1 MRCHTIICL
10 AFATLLCVFFPLMAF
25 ASQTNG
31 TIDPAHAYAW
41 GDTIGW
47 VNFGTTGGDVHI
59 TDRALTGYAWS
70 SNFGWIDLSPTH
82 AGVTNDGNGT
92 LGGYAWSS
100 NFGWINFS
108 GVTIDSSGR
117 FGGTATTTGEGTINF
132 NCSECVVT
140 TDWLPAA
147 VRNAS
152 SSGGSPSGG
161 GVISGGGG
169 GGGGSTASTIPRV
182 SSSSIPRSAN
192 CSVADLN
199 CDGRVNLIDLSILL
213 SHYGQSVAA
222 NSPYDLDHSGT
233 VDFPDISILMY
244 YWTG

>member
-10 AFATLLCVFFPLMAF
+10 AFATLLCLFFPLMTL

-41 GDTIGW
+41 GNDIGW
-47 VNFGTTGGDVHI
+47 VNFGTVGGDVHI
-59 TDRALTGYAWS
+59 TDSALTGYAWS

-92 LGGYAWSS
+92 LGGYAW
-100 NFGWINFS
+100 NENIGWIDFG

-117 FGGTATTTGEGTINF
+117 FSGTATTTNEGAITF
-132 NCSECVVT
+132 NCNECMVT
-140 TDWLPAA
+140 TDWLLEA

-152 SSGGSPSGG
+152 SSGGPTSTPSGG
-161 GVISGGGG
+161 IISGGGG
-169 GGGGSTASTIPRV
+169 VSTTFTIPEV
-182 SSSSIPRSAN
+182 GSSPIPRSAS
-192 CSVADLN
+192 CGVADFN

-222 NSPYDLDHSGT
+222 NLPYDLDHSGI

>member
-1 MRCHTIICL
+1 MRHRNLIGPAFTIFFCL
-10 AFATLLCVFFPLMAF
+10 FFPLMAF

-41 GDTIGW
+41 GNNTGW
-47 VNFGTTGGDVHI
+47 VNFGTTSGDVHV
-59 TDRALTGYAWS
+59 TDSALTGYAWS
-70 SNFGWIDLSPTH
+70 SNFGWINLSPTH

-100 NFGWINFS
+100 NFGWIDFS

-117 FGGTATTTGEGTINF
+117 FGGMATTTDEGAINF

-140 TDWLPAA
+140 TDWLPEA

-152 SSGGSPSGG
+152 GSSGPVSSGGIISGVGGVNTAFTIPAISSPS
-161 GVISGGGG
+161 IQ
-169 GGGGSTASTIPRV
+169 
-182 SSSSIPRSAN
+182 RSAR
-192 CSVADLN
+192 CGVADLN
-199 CDGRVNLIDLSILL
+199 CDGRVNLSDLSILL
-213 SHYGQSVAA
+213 SHYGQSVAP
-222 NSPYDLDHSGT
+222 NSSYNFDHSGV